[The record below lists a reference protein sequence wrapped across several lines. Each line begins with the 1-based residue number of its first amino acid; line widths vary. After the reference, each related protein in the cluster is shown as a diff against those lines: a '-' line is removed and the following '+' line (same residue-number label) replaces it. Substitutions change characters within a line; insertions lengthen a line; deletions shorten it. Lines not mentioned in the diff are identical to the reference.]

1 MYPPHANAHAIIATM
16 DRIGLVFVPGS
27 GNCRAWPTAFWFA
40 ALLFVSAC
48 ATGPKE
54 GAQAIP
60 PLDPGKGRVFV
71 YRSSTTGAVYVPEVL
86 LNGASVGKL
95 AKVGVTLKLRT
106 VDPAQTIPTL
116 VDGAYEISPV
126 YWTNDVIDPDEK
138 TTFALGMDS
147 NNNFWSRYKNEDAAD
162 LVAKAR
168 TQGDDAKRR
177 AIYDQLQKIAADDV
191 VMIDLYNSPYRN
203 ISRKGVTGFYQNPL
217 GRFELETVEV
227 K

>member
-1 MYPPHANAHAIIATM
+1 MAIDRDAIIKVVTFGFGTPANSY
-16 DRIGLVFVPGS
+16 L
-27 GNCRAWPTAFWFA
+27 PTGMLYYNPDNKVA
-40 ALLFVSAC
+40 AYDPEQAKKLLA
-48 ATGPKE
+48 AE
-54 GAQAIP
+54 GASGITLELVHEAGDKTNEQLA
-60 PLDPGKGRVFV
+60 
-71 YRSSTTGAVYVPEVL
+71 VL
-86 LNGASVGKL
+86 LQAQL

-116 VDGAYEISPV
+116 SDGTYEISPV

-147 NNNFWSRYKNEDAAD
+147 NNNFWSRYKNKEAAD

-168 TQGDDAKRR
+168 TEGDDAKRR

>member
-1 MYPPHANAHAIIATM
+1 MAIDRDAIIKVVTFGVGTPANSY
-16 DRIGLVFVPGS
+16 L
-27 GNCRAWPTAFWFA
+27 PTGMLYYNPDNKVAPYDPEQAKKLLA
-40 ALLFVSAC
+40 A
-48 ATGPKE
+48 E
-54 GAQAIP
+54 GASAIT
-60 PLDPGKGRVFV
+60 LELVHEAGDK
-71 YRSSTTGAVYVPEVL
+71 TNEQLAVL
-86 LNGASVGKL
+86 LQAQL

-116 VDGAYEISPV
+116 VDGTYEVSPV

-147 NNNFWSRYKNEDAAD
+147 NNNFWSRYKNKDAAD

-168 TQGDDAKRR
+168 TEGDDAKRR
-177 AIYDQLQKIAADDV
+177 AVYDQLQKIAADDV

>member
-1 MYPPHANAHAIIATM
+1 MSEGRESLQHLAPGREAH
-16 DRIGLVFVPGS
+16 
-27 GNCRAWPTAFWFA
+27 
-40 ALLFVSAC
+40 
-48 ATGPKE
+48 
-54 GAQAIP
+54 Q
-60 PLDPGKGRVFV
+60 
-71 YRSSTTGAVYVPEVL
+71 
-86 LNGASVGKL
+86 L
-95 AKVGVTLKLRT
+95 AKVGITLKLRT

-116 VDGAYEISPV
+116 VDGTYEISPV

-147 NNNFWSRYKNEDAAD
+147 NNDFWSRYKNKEAAD

-168 TQGDDAKRR
+168 TEADDAKRR